1 MHRIILLLL
10 VLTPVLFAQPK
21 TYFQQHVRY
30 DIDVVLHPENKT
42 YSGSE
47 TVTYQNNS
55 PETLHFIWFHFYPNA
70 FKDESTPYAK
80 QQERFRNSSFHFSAP
95 EKRGYLNLVS
105 ARRGD
110 RDLNWQAKSDAI
122 DEIKIELDQPLLPGE
137 KVTLHLKFEGKF
149 PRVNSRMKYFG
160 DNYFAATQ
168 WYPKVVVFDGLGWH
182 PDSYLDMGEFYG
194 EFGAFDVS
202 ITLPKNFVI
211 EATGTLHDNSEEE
224 AFIREIVARTNELA
238 QLKTGKER
246 SAFVKDWKKERKAKT
261 DYSQTK
267 TVRFVAEN
275 VHDFAW
281 FAGDEYMM
289 YQSVHNNGVLT
300 NVLAKPG
307 SAYSWRDVTRF
318 VEQTL
323 WFYSD
328 RVGKYE
334 YPKASVVEGDES
346 GAGMEY
352 PMVTILS
359 MPDLSFVNGL
369 EMVVMHEV
377 GHNWF
382 YGMLGT
388 DERREAFMDEG
399 FNTFLETKYM
409 EHFHGFNNM
418 TNFRKLTKLN
428 WPQDIGEWHL
438 AHLMMGM
445 LTSMRLDLP
454 MNLPTDAYESENYG
468 AVHYQK
474 GAMMLYSLEWLVGA
488 DDFWKGMQ
496 LYFDT
501 WSGKHPTSRDF
512 FEIMERVSGKDLD
525 WFSDEWVTTT
535 HTNNF
540 ELTKSST
547 VKTANGFKTT
557 VFVENNGSMKRMPAP
572 VNLITAE
579 NDTLEQQWLG
589 NPDAP
594 VVFELASKPKKVEVN
609 LKRPIFETN
618 YLDNAYVPDVDV
630 NFLFQIPRFDTYA
643 VNFFPYYWY
652 EENVDRSRVGLGF
665 WSGNFF
671 TNDWLS
677 RGEIY
682 YGTESGAWGYGFKV
696 KNRFPGLLLN
706 FSEVTAGI
714 RDKDGLKNVSL
725 GLRTVHV
732 NPKDTRFKLT
742 FNLGMDHVRL
752 HDVAYS
758 DAGIFEPGAYSI
770 VTADGKMTFRRML
783 YRIEAG
789 VSVETAIGAFDSEAD
804 FLKLEVTS
812 LYTQRFTRNFSTKV
826 KFFGSGIWG
835 DDLPSQERIY
845 LGGAVDPKHQRF
857 ALARRGDLSPLRT
870 WTFGQGMNMAGYA
883 YSDGIYPSGKA
894 GAAVTAEFNYTGFPL
909 PIFYGSAATLSQSVG
924 DFGTDDVIFEAGIK
938 AGSNILTFIMPIWVS
953 DPLAGED
960 HFEFRFLFNLNLTA
974 GIGFEP

>member
-1 MHRIILLLL
+1 MHRIL
-10 VLTPVLFAQPK
+10 VLILALTPILFSQPK

-70 FKDESTPYAK
+70 YKDETTPYAK
-80 QQERFRNSSFHFSAP
+80 QQERFRNSSFHFSTP

-105 ARRGD
+105 AQHGD
-110 RDLNWQAKSDAI
+110 RELKWQVKSDAI

-137 KVTLHLKFEGKF
+137 NVTLELKFEGKF

-168 WYPKVVVFDGLGWH
+168 WYPKVVVFDALGWH

-194 EFGAFDVS
+194 EFGSFDVR
-202 ITLPKNFVI
+202 ITLPENFVV
-211 EATGTLHDNSEEE
+211 EATGALQENAEES
-224 AFIREIVARTNELA
+224 AFIKDIVDRTSQLV
-238 QLKTGKER
+238 QLKTEKER
-246 SAFVKDWKKERKAKT
+246 SAFVRDWKKERKAKT

-267 TVRFVAEN
+267 TVRFVADN

-289 YQSVHNNGVLT
+289 YQSLHNNGVLT
-300 NVLAKPG
+300 HVLVKPG
-307 SAYSWRDVTRF
+307 SAYGWRNVTRF
-318 VEQTL
+318 VEQTI
-323 WFYSD
+323 WFYGEK
-328 RVGKYE
+328 VGPYE
-334 YPKASVVEGDES
+334 YPKASVVEGDDS
-346 GAGMEY
+346 GSGMEY
-352 PMVTILS
+352 PMVTILA

-382 YGMLGT
+382 YGMLGS
-388 DERREAFMDEG
+388 DERREPFMDEG

-418 TNFRKLTKLN
+418 TNFRKLTKLK
-428 WPQDIGEWHL
+428 WFEDIGEWHY

-445 LTSMRLDLP
+445 LISTGMDQP
-454 MNLPTDAYESENYG
+454 MKLPTEEYDFLGYG
-468 AVHYQK
+468 AIQYQK
-474 GAMMLYSLEWLVGA
+474 GAMMLSALEWLVGPE
-488 DDFWKGMQ
+488 DFWNGMQ
-496 LYFDT
+496 LYFEK
-501 WSGKHPTSRDF
+501 WSGKHPHLNDF
-512 FEIMERVSGKDLD
+512 VEIMERVSGKNLD
-525 WFSDEWVTTT
+525 WFFDEWVTTT

-540 ELTKSST
+540 ELTRSAT
-547 VKTANGFKTT
+547 VKTDNGFKTT

-579 NDTLEQQWLG
+579 NDTLEQRWLG

-594 VVFELASKPKKVEVN
+594 VVFEHTAKPKKVEVN
-609 LKRPIFETN
+609 VKRPIFETS
-618 YLDNAYVPDVDV
+618 YLDNASFPEVDA

-643 VNFFPYYWY
+643 VNFYPYYWY

-671 TNDWLS
+671 TSQWTT
-677 RGEIY
+677 RGEMY
-682 YGTESGAWGYGFKV
+682 YGTESGTWGYGFNV

-706 FSEVTAGI
+706 FSEVTAGV
-714 RDKDGLKNVSL
+714 RDKDGLENVSL
-725 GLRTVHV
+725 GLRTVRID
-732 NPKDTRFKLT
+732 PKDTRLKWT
-742 FNLGMDHVRL
+742 FNLGADYVRL
-752 HDVAYS
+752 HDSAYNDARMFESGSYSTVTVA
-758 DAGIFEPGAYSI
+758 GEM
-770 VTADGKMTFRRML
+770 VFRRML

-789 VSVETAIGAFDSEAD
+789 MSVEKAISAFDSEAD

-812 LYTQRFTRNFSTKV
+812 TYMQRFTRNFSTRV

-835 DDLPSQERIY
+835 DGLPLQERIY
-845 LGGAVDPKHQRF
+845 LGGHVDPKHRQF
-857 ALARRGDLSPLRT
+857 ALSRRGDAAPLRL
-870 WTFGQGMNMAGYA
+870 WTFGQGMNMVGYA
-883 YSDGIYPSGKA
+883 YGDGVYPSGKA
-894 GAAVTAEFNYTGFPL
+894 GAAVTAELNYTGFPL

-924 DFGTDDVIFEAGIK
+924 DFGEDDVVYEAGIK
-938 AGSNILTFIMPIWVS
+938 MGNNLLTFILPLWVS
-953 DPLAGED
+953 DPLPGD
-960 HFEFRFLFNLNLTA
+960 DQFEFRFLFNLNLTA